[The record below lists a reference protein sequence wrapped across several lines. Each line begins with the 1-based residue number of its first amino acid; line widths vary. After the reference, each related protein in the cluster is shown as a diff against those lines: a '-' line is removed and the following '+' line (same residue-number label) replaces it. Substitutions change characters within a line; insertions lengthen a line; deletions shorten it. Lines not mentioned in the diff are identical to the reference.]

1 MVHHGAGAV
10 VFEEFEP
17 VLNVHAG
24 SEGGAHEISA
34 LRVEIEVKRR
44 GNNAAQCKMHTA
56 HCNGDS
62 NSKEYGEVTT

>member
-1 MVHHGAGAV
+1 MVHHGTGAV

-24 SEGGAHEISA
+24 REGGAHEISA

-56 HCNGDS
+56 AHCNG